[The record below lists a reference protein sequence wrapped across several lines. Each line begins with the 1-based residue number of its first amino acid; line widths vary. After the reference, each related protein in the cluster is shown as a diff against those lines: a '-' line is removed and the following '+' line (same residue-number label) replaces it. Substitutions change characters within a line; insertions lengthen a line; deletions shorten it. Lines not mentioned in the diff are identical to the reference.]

1 MSAEQV
7 KRSPPAQVTSADF
20 RKRAQHY
27 RLASALADIPRD
39 AAMFDE
45 LASMFDQIAC
55 LFGRAEEESSVLHP
69 RHLVTGLSR
78 PCWIGAKARPDRSS
92 HNASSR
98 LTPNHSQ

>member
-27 RLASALADIPRD
+27 RLASALTDIPRD

-55 LFGRAEEESSVLHP
+55 RFGRAEAAGLARLQSSMSVAATASP
-69 RHLVTGLSR
+69 E
-78 PCWIGAKARPDRSS
+78 GAIAR
-92 HNASSR
+92 
-98 LTPNHSQ
+98 

>member
-27 RLASALADIPRD
+27 RLASALTDIPRD

-55 LFGRAEEESSVLHP
+55 RFDRAEAAGLARLQFSMSVAATASP
-69 RHLVTGLSR
+69 E
-78 PCWIGAKARPDRSS
+78 GAIVR
-92 HNASSR
+92 
-98 LTPNHSQ
+98 

>member
-27 RLASALADIPRD
+27 RLASALTDIPRD

-55 LFGRAEEESSVLHP
+55 RFEAEGLARLQSSTSIAATASP
-69 RHLVTGLSR
+69 E
-78 PCWIGAKARPDRSS
+78 GAIAR
-92 HNASSR
+92 
-98 LTPNHSQ
+98 

>member
-7 KRSPPAQVTSADF
+7 KRSRPAQATSADF

-27 RLASALADIPRD
+27 RLASALTDIPRD

-55 LFGRAEEESSVLHP
+55 HFSLAETRLFRFQPPTSSAATALP
-69 RHLVTGLSR
+69 D
-78 PCWIGAKARPDRSS
+78 GAIAR
-92 HNASSR
+92 
-98 LTPNHSQ
+98 

>member
-7 KRSPPAQVTSADF
+7 KRSLPAQVTSADF

-27 RLASALADIPRD
+27 RLASALTDIPRD

-55 LFGRAEEESSVLHP
+55 RFGRAEASLARLKPSTSTAATALPESA
-69 RHLVTGLSR
+69 
-78 PCWIGAKARPDRSS
+78 IA
-92 HNASSR
+92 
-98 LTPNHSQ
+98 

>member
-1 MSAEQV
+1 MSPEQI
-7 KRSPPAQVTSADF
+7 KRSLPTQVTSADF

-55 LFGRAEEESSVLHP
+55 RFGRAEAAELA
-69 RHLVTGLSR
+69 RLQSR
-78 PCWIGAKARPDRSS
+78 TSTAATASPEGAIA
-92 HNASSR
+92 
-98 LTPNHSQ
+98 Q

>member
-7 KRSPPAQVTSADF
+7 KRSPPARVTSADF

-27 RLASALADIPRD
+27 RLASALTDIPRD

-55 LFGRAEEESSVLHP
+55 RFGGAEAAGLARLQSSMSIAATASP
-69 RHLVTGLSR
+69 E
-78 PCWIGAKARPDRSS
+78 GAIAR
-92 HNASSR
+92 
-98 LTPNHSQ
+98 

>member
-27 RLASALADIPRD
+27 RLASALTDIPRD
-39 AAMFDE
+39 VTMFDE

-55 LFGRAEEESSVLHP
+55 RFGLAETRRAQLQSSTP
-69 RHLVTGLSR
+69 AAATAS
-78 PCWIGAKARPDRSS
+78 PEDAIAR
-92 HNASSR
+92 
-98 LTPNHSQ
+98 

>member
-7 KRSPPAQVTSADF
+7 KRSPPARVTSADF

-55 LFGRAEEESSVLHP
+55 RFDLAEAEGLARLQSSTSMAATASP
-69 RHLVTGLSR
+69 K
-78 PCWIGAKARPDRSS
+78 GAIAR
-92 HNASSR
+92 
-98 LTPNHSQ
+98 